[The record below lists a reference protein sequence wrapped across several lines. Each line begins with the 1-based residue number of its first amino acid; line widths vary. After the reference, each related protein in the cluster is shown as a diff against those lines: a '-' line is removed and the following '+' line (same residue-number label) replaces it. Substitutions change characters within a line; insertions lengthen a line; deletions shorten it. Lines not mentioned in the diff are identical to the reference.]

1 MVLDYTSCNIDY
13 ALETPQPASVT
24 NDDLFAHSYGPNCP
38 VNEMTTAFTF
48 SALSPV
54 NLPHTTQGDVSLG
67 EVPALLGSSSK
78 LSLRMNPTTED
89 AFESTT
95 T

>member
-1 MVLDYTSCNIDY
+1 VLDYSSRNIDY
-13 ALETPQPASVT
+13 ALETLQPASVA
-24 NDDLFAHSYGPNCP
+24 NDNLFALSYEPNCP
-38 VNEMTTAFTF
+38 VSEMTTVFTF
-48 SALSPV
+48 SVLSPV
-54 NLPHTTQGDVSLG
+54 NLVHTTQEDVSLG

-78 LSLRMNPTTED
+78 LSSQINPTTED